1 MTNSKPHRRY
11 VRIAALLSFSAV
23 LLVSASAHAIVVDGS
38 LDADYGSALTVQP
51 INTGFGDS
59 TVGDGTSAGGSEL
72 DAGYGVIA
80 GGNLFLF
87 LSGNHENNGN
97 HVNVFIAGGAVGQ
110 NTLAVPATAT
120 MQTMNGSVFSPGF
133 QATYALDINNYSGVN
148 YVEEYALTGAPSGG
162 YVGAIA
168 LVGGIG
174 TGTPGVSTIGDNN
187 TNAAGVNGNSG
198 TAANSAAALAV
209 GTGLELAIPL
219 SAIGYTGG
227 SVQVLADINGGGD
240 GYLSNQFLPGLSV
253 GTGNVG
259 AGGPYTGPSSGAFN
273 FSSIPGAYFTVTAV
287 PEPSTIVLLGIGA
300 LSLLAYA
307 WRRRRV

>member
-1 MTNSKPHRRY
+1 M
-11 VRIAALLSFSAV
+11 
-23 LLVSASAHAIVVDGS
+23 
-38 LDADYGSALTVQP
+38 
-51 INTGFGDS
+51 
-59 TVGDGTSAGGSEL
+59 
-72 DAGYGVIA
+72 
-80 GGNLFLF
+80 
-87 LSGNHENNGN
+87 
-97 HVNVFIAGGAVGQ
+97 
-110 NTLAVPATAT
+110 
-120 MQTMNGSVFSPGF
+120 
-133 QATYALDINNYSGVN
+133 
-148 YVEEYALTGAPSGG
+148 
-162 YVGAIA
+162 GAIA

-259 AGGPYTGPSSGAFN
+259 QAVRIPDLLLERLISAAFLA
-273 FSSIPGAYFTVTAV
+273 SISP
-287 PEPSTIVLLGIGA
+287 
-300 LSLLAYA
+300 
-307 WRRRRV
+307 